1 LISREQVDPSLAS
14 KIAHQAQGYTISLH
28 LLHDD
33 NDEFP
38 FEQWFVTWVRAA
50 LKPKEMQL
58 QFKI

>member
-1 LISREQVDPSLAS
+1 MELWFHREQEPRFSQ
-14 KIAHQAQGYTISLH
+14 IAQQHRVITISALH

-38 FEQWFVTWVRAA
+38 FEQWFVVRAA
-50 LKPKEMQL
+50 FFKAKMQL